1 MPQERKLY
9 NNQRVI
15 RPIKVPTDKYHAPY
29 ATFNVAAQQ
38 KAMITLNGNAFKL
51 YSYFSSFSP
60 DYKETIMRQN
70 IKNKTGLSKDA
81 YIDAFNELRKK
92 GYIQEDPSTELSE
105 HYIFVEDGS
114 EIK

>member
-1 MPQERKLY
+1 MPKIY

-38 KAMITLNGNAFKL
+38 QARISLNGNAFKL
-51 YSYFSSFSP
+51 YTYFCSFSNT
-60 DYKETIMRQN
+60 YKEVIVRKN
-70 IKNKTGLSKDA
+70 IKEKTGLDEKA
-81 YIDAFNELRKK
+81 YKRAFNELREK
-92 GYIQEDPSTELSE
+92 GYIQEDPSTELPE